1 MSMHNSTDKYHVQCS
16 LPDAVRKKPR
26 YDYGPKEL
34 TASAGSKTRAPPW
47 AKETTKKKCSFC
59 HLFPS
64 QDYLFFASKLVDILI
79 VLEEKFDSWK
89 RGNLDAESHT
99 QREGYVEIHK
109 ENSMWRWRIWVMHP
123 QAKECLPLPEAS
135 KEHGTDSSLVPSEEA
150 WPLQHLGVVF
160 LYSRTETSHF
170 HCSKPP
176 SLGELVPAVLGN

>member
-1 MSMHNSTDKYHVQCS
+1 MYNVPCQMPGERSPDMTMALKNSQLVLGARQGHHPEQ
-16 LPDAVRKKPR
+16 KKQ
-26 YDYGPKEL
+26 
-34 TASAGSKTRAPPW
+34 
-47 AKETTKKKCSFC
+47 TKKKRSWC
-59 HLFPS
+59 HLFPF

-135 KEHGTDSSLVPSEEA
+135 KEHGTDSSLC
-150 WPLQHLGVVF
+150 LQRKHGLF
-160 LYSRTETSHF
+160 NT
-170 HCSKPP
+170 
-176 SLGELVPAVLGN
+176 LV

>member
-1 MSMHNSTDKYHVQCS
+1 MPGERSPDMTMALKNSQLVLGARQGHHPEQ
-16 LPDAVRKKPR
+16 KKQ
-26 YDYGPKEL
+26 
-34 TASAGSKTRAPPW
+34 
-47 AKETTKKKCSFC
+47 TKKKRSWC
-59 HLFPS
+59 HLFPF